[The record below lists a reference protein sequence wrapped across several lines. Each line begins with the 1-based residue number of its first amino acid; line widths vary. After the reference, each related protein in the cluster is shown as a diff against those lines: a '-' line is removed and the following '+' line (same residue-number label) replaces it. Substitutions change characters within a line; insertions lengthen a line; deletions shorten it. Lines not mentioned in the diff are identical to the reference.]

1 MGTTRCALVHL
12 FEAEG
17 THRLFG
23 DDLFAALVD
32 LLRDGA
38 ACIMQLVDAFDEQ
51 EHHQRDDKEVDDRT
65 DESAEVDAIWRA
77 RHWDDQARYARA
89 ATRNEYDEGLDNVTD
104 ERRDD
109 SRKCCADDDA
119 DRHVHH
125 ASAADELFEFTDEL
139 HDPHPCSFV
148 LTQGICAFFIR
159 LFNSPFEH
167 SKDVR
172 SAHRGIYFVSVVK
185 PR

>member
-1 MGTTRCALVHL
+1 MIALMK
-12 FEAEG
+12 APKSMP
-17 THRLFG
+17 FG
-23 DDLFAALVD
+23 VPATGMTKPDTP
-32 LLRDGA
+32 G
-38 ACIMQLVDAFDEQ
+38 
-51 EHHQRDDKEVDDRT
+51 
-65 DESAEVDAIWRA
+65 
-77 RHWDDQARYARA
+77 A
-89 ATRNEYDEGLDNVTD
+89 ATRNEHDEGLDNITD

-109 SRKCCADDDA
+109 SRECCANDDA

-148 LTQGICAFFIR
+148 LAQGICAFFIR

-172 SAHRGIYFVSVVK
+172 SACRGIYFVSVVK